1 MSVFDR
7 KQTNQTNSQNSQE
20 IYEFKIS
27 NGTILSIKQ
36 QNDSLNHGTTIWDS
50 SIITA
55 QFMQHFLRSSNNS
68 LINKKCIELGSGC
81 GLLGLVMCS
90 MGLQTTLTDL
100 ECVVVNILQDN
111 VKRNLWILN
120 QHQQENNNSLLN
132 AQVKILDWTVT
143 KLQPPEF
150 TPPYDYI
157 VATDCIYSLDLINH
171 FVRCINELSNE
182 KSLIF
187 CGLERRDPLVTE
199 TFVNAC
205 KGGFNVVKIP
215 EKKLKKFIFKE
226 LDDDIG
232 NINVEIYRL
241 KKRK

>member
-1 MSVFDR
+1 MNDDH
-7 KQTNQTNSQNSQE
+7 KEQK
-20 IYEFKIS
+20 IYEFRIA
-27 NGTILSIKQ
+27 NGTILYIKQ
-36 QNDSLNHGTTIWDS
+36 QNDTLNHGTTIWDS

-55 QFMQHFLRSSNNS
+55 QYMQHLLHSSSNS
-68 LINKKCIELGSGC
+68 LNDKKCIELGSGC

-100 ECVVVNILQDN
+100 EYVVVNILQDN

-120 QHQQENNNSLLN
+120 QHRHENNFLLD

-143 KLQPPEF
+143 RLRPPEF

-157 VATDCIYSLDLINH
+157 VATDCVYSLDLIHH
-171 FVRCINELSNE
+171 FVRCINELANE

-187 CGLERRDPLVTE
+187 CGLERRDQLVTE

-205 KGGFNVVKIP
+205 KSGFNIIKIS
-215 EKKLKKFIFKE
+215 EKKLKKIIFKNF
-226 LDDDIG
+226 DDDIR

-241 KKRK
+241 KKKEQ